1 MPLVVW
7 LLRER
12 GISLEAIAP
21 LAEEEE
27 DRLQLWLRGVPA
39 DHTENVRRKLLALWS
54 PEGIPPFALKVA
66 DQKVPHTETDTES
79 LPDSDQPE
87 DAMSAVEPADSP
99 VATHG
104 SDDQNGPVS
113 AAQVVNLRS

>member
-1 MPLVVW
+1 
-7 LLRER
+7 
-12 GISLEAIAP
+12 
-21 LAEEEE
+21 
-27 DRLQLWLRGVPA
+27 PA

-87 DAMSAVEPADSP
+87 DAVSAVEPADSP